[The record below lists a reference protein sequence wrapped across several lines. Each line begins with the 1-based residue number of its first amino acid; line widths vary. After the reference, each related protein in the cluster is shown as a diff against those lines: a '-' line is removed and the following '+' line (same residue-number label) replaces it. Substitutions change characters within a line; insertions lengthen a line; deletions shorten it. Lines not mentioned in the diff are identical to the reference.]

1 MPLIATHLAPN
12 ALRIPGT
19 KKFRSNWFRVA
30 VEGATSDKRTIKRS
44 WLEQAAKNFN
54 PSTYG
59 ARIWLEHF
67 RSLLPDSPFKA
78 YGDVLAVKT
87 EEVEINGAKK
97 LALFAQ
103 VEPTPDL
110 IAMNKAK
117 QKIYTSIE
125 IDDSFSD
132 TGEAYIVGL
141 AVTDSP
147 ASLGTDVLSFS
158 AQKPESSP
166 FKDRHYSATSMFTE
180 AVETELQFDE
190 IEDKPSLGAQL
201 FSKVQALCRCTRY
214 RTSPKARSSSPPSP
228 TCRCTGRSAPV
239 AATSRKSRSGT
250 ASPTSNRR
258 MRPMWL
264 RNTAW
269 VACWKTSLRSR
280 VNPWLSAS
288 PKPTNAALA
297 RQWRRPKRRR
307 SSLWPVPPPTS
318 ISWAHCQDCQSSP
331 IRFEG
336 PRGTWSSRCA
346 VSPAGGIGI
355 HQARAWS
362 NPRAVAS
369 SSYYLIFYFLR
380 DPRFLNP
387 IDPPQ
392 NQERVS

>member
-1 MPLIATHLAPN
+1 M
-12 ALRIPGT
+12 

-180 AVETELQFDE
+180 TVETELQFEE

-201 FSKVQALCRCTRY
+201 FSKVQALLGGKQAKDDAEFAQMGQAVEAIADHVKDLPDQLAAEKKFSGELNTKVEQLSKDLVDLKTTLGKTQDHSQIQR
-214 RTSPKARSSSPPSP
+214 PPV
-228 TCRCTGRSAPV
+228 TGGG
-239 AATSRKSRSGT
+239 KQ
-250 ASPTSNRR
+250 
-258 MRPMWL
+258 
-264 RNTAW
+264 
-269 VACWKTSLRSR
+269 
-280 VNPWLSAS
+280 
-288 PKPTNAALA
+288 ALA
-297 RQWRRPKRRR
+297 E
-307 SSLWPVPPPTS
+307 
-318 ISWAHCQDCQSSP
+318 
-331 IRFEG
+331 F
-336 PRGTWSSRCA
+336 
-346 VSPAGGIGI
+346 
-355 HQARAWS
+355 
-362 NPRAVAS
+362 
-369 SSYYLIFYFLR
+369 
-380 DPRFLNP
+380 
-387 IDPPQ
+387 
-392 NQERVS
+392 